1 MKMFTWIPL
10 YKEIARHVLAHE
22 SRQGELIAVLRRLR
36 EQGLPVILLAD
47 RGRGG
52 GEIELR
58 EIDPF
63 TFFSS
68 FNRGQTFF
76 NRIKILDELKR
87 LWGLRAEIPTQFEG
101 IPVVDNRRSW
111 FFLYDENRGPD
122 DVPKLWRLAK
132 ETVEKDPSNFNRQVL
147 DDCLAVGMG
156 SLPML
161 TMGMFWLNPYNY
173 LAVDSRNRKYLERFN
188 IRLKGRTAGDYFQ
201 LLREVKAN
209 FEDDFATISHRAY
222 LSTIGKGGGG
232 GAEPPQPSQETR
244 FWTLS
249 AGEGGRWWPEFQD
262 EGVIGIG
269 WERTSDLTKFRDR
282 EELRQKMLELWPEQE
297 GAQTNDS
304 LACWQFAREM
314 KPGDIVFAKQG
325 QAKLLGVGR
334 VTGDYAFVPERPTF
348 LHVRKVE
355 WISEGGP
362 WDLPEDSRVALK
374 TLTDVSPYREFLERV
389 ASLTGV
395 PLPLPKAKAGGTGQ
409 PEPPPPDRRYWWLNA
424 NPKIW
429 NFESKAVGEKQTY
442 TSHNERGN
450 KRQKY
455 KYFGEVKPGDL
466 VIGYVTSPQKEVIAV
481 CEITRGLHE
490 SGGAERIEFQKV
502 EQLQNPV
509 TYDEL
514 KAVPALARSEPL
526 VNNQG
531 SLFALSEEEYEIIRA
546 VIDEKNPPVPTAA
559 LKPYTKRD
567 ALSELFLS
575 ERELDDIISRL
586 RRKKNV
592 ILQGPPGVGKTYV
605 ARRLAFLMLGVKD
618 SSRVQMVQ
626 FHQSYAYE
634 DFIQGY
640 RPNEDGRFTIKPG
653 VFYEFCRKAQR
664 DPGREYFFVI
674 DEINRGNLSK
684 IFGELMMLIEHDK
697 RGPGF
702 AIPLTYS
709 RSGDDLFHIPDNLYL
724 IGMMNTA
731 DRSLSL
737 VDYAL
742 RRRFAFVT
750 LHPKFASER
759 FAETLAEAGAS
770 RALVHKIRERVGLLN
785 KEIADDERNLGPG
798 YQIGHSYFCPGPDGR
813 PLDEAWYREVIESEI
828 RPLLEEYWVDESGK
842 VGDLVSRLLD

>member
-1 MKMFTWIPL
+1 MFTWIPL
-10 YKEIARHVLAHE
+10 YQEIARYVLTYE
-22 SRQGELIAVLRRLR
+22 TRQEELIAVIRGLR

-47 RGRGG
+47 RGRDG

-68 FNRGQTFF
+68 FNRGQTTA
-76 NRIKILDELKR
+76 NRIKILGELKR
-87 LWGLRAEIPTQFEG
+87 LWELEADIPSEFEG
-101 IPVVDNRRSW
+101 VPVVDNRRSW
-111 FFLYDENRGPD
+111 FFLYDEHRDHG

-132 ETVEKDPSNFNRQVL
+132 ETVEKEPSNFNRQVL
-147 DDCLAVGMG
+147 DDCLAVKMG

-173 LAVDSRNRKYLERFN
+173 LAVDSRNREYLAKYN
-188 IRLKGRTAGDYFQ
+188 VRLRGRTASDYFR
-201 LLREVKAN
+201 LLEEVKSS
-209 FEDDFATISHRAY
+209 FEDDFPTFSRRAY
-222 LSTIGKGGGG
+222 LSTSGNGGVN
-232 GAEPPQPSQETR
+232 PPKPSEAPR
-244 FWTLS
+244 FWTIS
-249 AGEGGRWWPEFQD
+249 AGEAGSRWQDFQVN
-262 EGVIGIG
+262 GIIAIG
-269 WERTSDLTKFRDR
+269 WDNTDDLSAFRNR
-282 EELRQKMLELWPEQE
+282 EELRQKLIELWPEEE
-297 GAQTNDS
+297 GSKTNDS

-314 KPGDIVFAKQG
+314 NPGDIVFAKQG
-325 QAKLLGVGR
+325 QTKLLGVGR
-334 VTGDYAFVPERPTF
+334 VIGDYTFVPGRPTYR
-348 LHVRKVE
+348 HVRTVE
-355 WISEGGP
+355 WLSEGGP
-362 WDLPEDSRVALK
+362 WDLPKDSRVALK
-374 TLTDVSPYREFLERV
+374 TLTDVTPYREFLEQI
-389 ASLTGV
+389 ASLSGV
-395 PLPLPKAKAGGTGQ
+395 TLPLPKGEVGKSDDPQ
-409 PEPPPPDRRYWWLNA
+409 PAPSDRRYWWLNA
-424 NPKIW
+424 NPKIR
-429 NFESKAVGEKQTY
+429 NFESKSVGETQTY

-455 KYFGEVKPGDL
+455 KYFGEVKPGDII
-466 VIGYVTSPQKEVIAV
+466 IGYVTSPQKEVIAV
-481 CEITRGLHE
+481 CEITKGLHQDD
-490 SGGAERIEFQKV
+490 GGERVEFKKI
-502 EQLQNPV
+502 EQLQNSV
-509 TYDEL
+509 TYEEL
-514 KAVPALARSEPL
+514 KAVPALAESEPL

-531 SLFALSEEEYEIIRA
+531 SLFALTEDEYDVIRA
-546 VIDEKNPPVPTAA
+546 IIDEKNPPAPPVA
-559 LKPYTKRD
+559 LKPYTKQD
-567 ALSELFLS
+567 ALSELFLL
-575 ERELDDIISRL
+575 EGELDDIISRL
-586 RRKKNV
+586 RRKKNI
-592 ILQGPPGVGKTYV
+592 ILQGPPGVGKTFV
-605 ARRLAFLMLGVKD
+605 ARRLAFMMMGVKD

-664 DPGREYFFVI
+664 DPEHEYFFII

-750 LHPKFASER
+750 LHPKFTSEK
-759 FAETLAEAGAS
+759 FAETLADAGAP
-770 RALVHKIRERVGLLN
+770 RTLIDKIRERVGTLN
-785 KEIADDERNLGPG
+785 REIADDERNLGPG

-813 PLDEAWYREVIESEI
+813 PLDEIWYREVVESEV

-842 VGDLVSRLLD
+842 VSDLVNRLLD